1 MDSTRRASRWAA
13 TLLAAWTMLA
23 PGAAGQATSEETI
36 QYFKQNC
43 SSCHTIGGGRLAGP
57 DLKGVLQRRDRDW
70 LVRFT
75 LDPKAMID
83 SGDSYAQALLKEAR
97 GVVMPTVPGLTRDR
111 AGKLIDLIDAESK
124 LERSQFAGTLVSDRP
139 LTPADG
145 ALGAELFRGTRRFS
159 AGGPACISCHSNAS
173 IGGLGGGLLGPD
185 LTDVYSRLEGK
196 KALSA
201 WLSAPPSPTM
211 APIYRSKPLDSD
223 EVLALVAWLQVVA
236 ERGDEARSPPMLGFT
251 LAGVGG
257 AALILVLFDFLWRR
271 RFRDVRKSLVERS
284 T

>member
-1 MDSTRRASRWAA
+1 MDRKRRSSWRA
-13 TLLAAWTMLA
+13 THWLAAFVLA
-23 PGAAGQATSEETI
+23 TGGAEAQAPSEETI

-43 SSCHTIGGGRLAGP
+43 ASCHTIGGGRLAGP
-57 DLKGVLQRRDRDW
+57 DLKGALQRRDRDW
-70 LVRFT
+70 LVRFV
-75 LDPKAMID
+75 LDPKALID
-83 SGDSYAQALLKEAR
+83 SGDSYAQGLLKEAR
-97 GVVMPTVPGLTRDR
+97 GVVMPSVPGLTRDR
-111 AGKLIDLIDAESK
+111 AGKLIDLVDAESK
-124 LERSQFAGTLVSDRP
+124 LERSQFAGALVSDRP
-139 LTPADG
+139 LTPADA
-145 ALGAELFRGTRRFS
+145 ALGAELFRGTRRFA
-159 AGGPACISCHSNAS
+159 AGGPACISCHSNAA

-185 LTDVYSRLEGK
+185 LTDAYSRLEGR

-211 APIYRSKPLDSD
+211 APIYRSKPLDPD

-251 LAGVGG
+251 LAGIGG

>member
-1 MDSTRRASRWAA
+1 MNRTPRGSRWVA
-13 TLLAAWTMLA
+13 TLLAAWSLLA
-23 PGAAGQATSEETI
+23 GAAAGQATSEESI

-43 SSCHTIGGGRLAGP
+43 ASCHTIGGGRLAGP
-57 DLKGVLQRRDRDW
+57 DLKGVLQRRERDW
-70 LVRFT
+70 LVRFI

-83 SGDSYAQALLKEAR
+83 SGDGYAQALLKDAR

-124 LERSQFAGTLVSDRP
+124 LERSQFAGTLVSNRP
-139 LTPADG
+139 LTAADV
-145 ALGAELFRGTRRFS
+145 ALGEELFRGTRKLA
-159 AGGPACISCHSNAS
+159 AGGPACLSCHSNSA

-185 LTDVYSRLEGK
+185 LTEAYSRLEGR
-196 KALSA
+196 KAMAA

-223 EVLALVAWLQVVA
+223 EVLALVAYLQRVA
-236 ERGDEARSPPMLGFT
+236 EQGDDAGAPPILAFT